1 MVDGDIYT
9 TITPDLRSRFIVGY
23 SGSGDYNSIGN
34 MGGTISNQLSTSQ
47 LPSHSHSVT
56 VSTDGAHL
64 HTVNVS
70 SIDDHNHN
78 GVNGNH
84 FSRSDASHTR
94 YIYSNENSSG
104 DPYTSHSHTFSDV
117 GYEGSG
123 SAIENRP
130 AYYTVAFIMKTH
142 TDGPVTAD
150 GSSDLSNVV
159 DAIIEIESGLDSVES
174 GLQLWLNAADIDG
187 SLNTTLADGASVSEW
202 KDISGNENN
211 ASQTSASS
219 RPTFDDTNTEV
230 DFSGSQYLDIENS
243 PNPTTAAGD
252 YTIIVVTKRE
262 TDNSGNMGVV
272 SASHSSPYTRDIRFS
287 NNYIRG
293 DHYGGSVES
302 LTEVPLS
309 QNTIAISD
317 YSGSTPKQRLFIN
330 GMQESEN
337 VESILNNQ
345 DVTSGGQRVGA
356 TAFSGTSG
364 LTEYLNGSIKEIL
377 VFDEVLADD
386 ARIYIKK

>member
-1 MVDGDIYT
+1 DTYTGSSQDSKRVHYLEGNIGIGTANPTEKLTVDGTVKAGEIRGDGSGLSNLPALLPPGVIMIWTGDVDSVPDGWALCNGKQYTYMVDGDIYT

-70 SIDDHNHN
+70 SINDHNHN
-78 GVNGNH
+78 GVDGNH

-243 PNPTTAAGD
+243 PIPTTAAGD
-252 YTIIVVTKRE
+252 Y
-262 TDNSGNMGVV
+262 
-272 SASHSSPYTRDIRFS
+272 
-287 NNYIRG
+287 
-293 DHYGGSVES
+293 
-302 LTEVPLS
+302 
-309 QNTIAISD
+309 
-317 YSGSTPKQRLFIN
+317 
-330 GMQESEN
+330 
-337 VESILNNQ
+337 
-345 DVTSGGQRVGA
+345 
-356 TAFSGTSG
+356 
-364 LTEYLNGSIKEIL
+364 
-377 VFDEVLADD
+377 
-386 ARIYIKK
+386 